1 MVITEDKNFELI
13 QFLES
18 KGFPSLAID
27 GYRVISNYTSLE
39 KELESIYLGASLRNI
54 SHQGII
60 ELKGKDSLDLLHR
73 ISTNSVQNLPKE
85 GVVNTIFTSEKG
97 RIIGLTTLMNF
108 ENYQLLVCDR
118 ANKLKVM
125 SWIRKYVISDD
136 VEVNDANTKYNILEL
151 TGPQANSFATLVCGK
166 VIDEIEPNSFRIIH
180 TENILFFIIKL
191 AGERNRNKYWFLAD
205 FENTKR
211 LYNYMNENKG
221 VFNFSMIGEEAY
233 NIYRV
238 EQGIPAAPNELSDEY
253 NPHEAGLIDY
263 VDFKKGCYI
272 GQEVIARLQT
282 YDKVQKKL
290 VGIRFLQ
297 PINNGTEQILYS
309 SDGSEVG
316 KITSSINSNR
326 LNRQIGL
333 AYIRNSYLQPGTK
346 LSVKHPDVGSV
357 QVEVNPLPFVK

>member
-1 MVITEDKNFELI
+1 MITTEDKNFELI

-18 KGFPSLAID
+18 RGFPSLSID
-27 GYRVISNYTSLE
+27 GYKVISNYTNLE
-39 KELESIYLGASLRNI
+39 QELDSIYQGAALRNI
-54 SHQGII
+54 SHYGII

-85 GVVNTIFTSEKG
+85 GITNTIFTSEKG
-97 RIIGLTTLMNF
+97 RIIGLTTLLNF

-118 ANKLKVM
+118 ANKLKIM

-151 TGPQANSFATLVCGK
+151 TGPQANSFATLVCGN
-166 VIDEIEPNSFRIIH
+166 VVDEIQPNSFKIIH

-191 AGERNRNKYWFLAD
+191 AGERNRNKFWFLAD
-205 FENTKR
+205 LENTKR

-221 VFNFSMIGEEAY
+221 VFNFSMIGEQAY
-233 NIYRV
+233 EIYRI
-238 EQGIPAAPNELSDEY
+238 EQGIPVGPNELNDEF

-290 VGIRFLQ
+290 VGVKFSQ
-297 PINNGTEQILYS
+297 PTNNGAEYILVNEE
-309 SDGSEVG
+309 GIEVG
-316 KITSSINSNR
+316 KVTSVVHSPK
-326 LNRQIGL
+326 LNKQIGL
-333 AYIRNSYLQPGTK
+333 AYIRNSHIQPGSK
-346 LSVKHPDVGSV
+346 LNVKNSDNGSS
-357 QVEVNPLPFVK
+357 QVEVQPLPFVK